1 MEFEFHPVTPDR
13 WKDVET
19 LFGKRGACGGCWCR
33 FWKQTRSEY
42 ERDKGEANRKAL
54 KKSVHGGEIPGLLAY
69 AGAEPVGWCAVEPR
83 ERFSSLE
90 RSRVLKPVDDRPV
103 WSIPCFFVRRDYRNK
118 GLTVLLLKAA
128 GEYARKKGAEMLE
141 GYPVEAV
148 KGRMPDAFAYRG
160 LPTSFTGAGFQE
172 AARRSPH
179 SPIMRLELTRKKTR
193 RHQGTKVSRRTEKS

>member
-1 MEFEFHPVTPDR
+1 MIPMKFEFHPATPDR
-13 WKDVET
+13 WEDVEA

-42 ERDKGEANRKAL
+42 EKDKGEANRKAL
-54 KKSVHGGEIPGLLAY
+54 KKSVQSGEVPGLLAY
-69 AGAEPVGWCAVEPR
+69 AGTEPVGWCAVEPR
-83 ERFSSLE
+83 ERFSSLA
-90 RSRVLKPVDDRPV
+90 RSRVLMPVDDRPV

-128 GEYARKKGAEMLE
+128 AKYARGKGAEMLE
-141 GYPVEAV
+141 GYPVGAA

-160 LPTSFTGAGFQE
+160 LPTSFQRAGFHV

-179 SPIMRLELTRKKTR
+179 RPIMRLEIARKKTHR
-193 RHQGTKVSRRTEKS
+193 P